1 MQNRIKLFYRPK
13 GIAAVNKDTFKSISL
28 SSRKN
33 ALHIANDSANWL
45 TITEIKLS
53 NVKVNERSVM
63 LAPLSSQDVFL
74 KNNLARQYSL
84 TMIDDNGNFISDRLN
99 VK

>member
-1 MQNRIKLFYRPK
+1 MQQ
-13 GIAAVNKDTFKSISL
+13 S
-28 SSRKN
+28 
-33 ALHIANDSANWL
+33 
-45 TITEIKLS
+45 LS